1 MRTRLPQWRLRFQGK
16 VLLPM
21 FLILVTLVGFMFWLV
36 NRHFVHQLHAQARQ
50 AVETADAAFAY
61 YQEARTRDL
70 KSRYASL
77 ATDSRL
83 RQVLQRDDPK
93 TLEFLLEEL
102 LDELGADAAMFT
114 AGTGRSPV
122 GAQKAGGARGAD
134 VEPAWWPVVT
144 RAWNGSVHSP
154 AVPAGGSFL
163 GVVSLPDSARVEL
176 G

>member
-61 YQEARTRDL
+61 YQAARTRDL

-102 LDELGADAAMFT
+102 LDDRSRIRSAVDRGVSARLRGRGRERLGGASDRARALGPGAVHGAGRT
-114 AGTGRSPV
+114 AGRLEPGT
-122 GAQKAGGARGAD
+122 QARL
-134 VEPAWWPVVT
+134 
-144 RAWNGSVHSP
+144 S
-154 AVPAGGSFL
+154 
-163 GVVSLPDSARVEL
+163 SALFVRKRL
-176 G
+176 A

>member
-61 YQEARTRDL
+61 YQAARTRDL

-114 AGTGRSPV
+114 GGTGRSPV
-122 GAQKAGGARGAD
+122 GAQKAGGARWAD
-134 VEPAWWPVVT
+134 LDAS
-144 RAWNGSVHSP
+144 RR
-154 AVPAGGSFL
+154 
-163 GVVSLPDSARVEL
+163 DARV
-176 G
+176 